1 MRSWGNASHEE
12 TTMTATATAAG
23 RATATAT
30 ATVTAPGA
38 ATATATDIFDVVVIG
53 AGPAGTAAALRAAEL
68 GARVAVAEAD
78 RLGGTCVNT
87 GCVPTRVLAKTAR
100 LMREVRTAG
109 AYGIAA
115 AASEIDW
122 TTTVARVKERVDR
135 VRSIKRE
142 ADRFAEAGIELVLE
156 GRARFADAT
165 TVVLDSGRRL
175 SATTIIVCVGGHSRR
190 LPIPGAEL
198 ATVPE
203 DLLALSSLPT
213 RVAIIGAGNTGAQL
227 ATVFNAFGS
236 AVTLLDV
243 APRVLMASD
252 AAISSAVAHAFDEQG
267 VDVRTGIEAVTAIA
281 RAADGTLRLEW
292 RDGGAA
298 ASGDFDAVIMATGWP
313 ADVDDLGL
321 ENAGLVAERSA
332 IPVDQYFRTAV
343 PHIFAVGDA
352 NGRDMLVQAA
362 QFEGEAAAE
371 NAVLDANRR
380 TPHHLLPAGGFTDP
394 DYAGVGLTEEQARA
408 RDPRCVVSVVYYSA
422 LDRAVIDDR
431 EKGFLKII
439 ADRRR
444 ELILGAHAV
453 GENAVEVIQ
462 SVTTAMAAGIDVAT
476 LAQVRFA
483 YPTYSAVIGM
493 AARGLLSESEHPAA
507 LV

>member
-1 MRSWGNASHEE
+1 MNMPEPD
-12 TTMTATATAAG
+12 TY
-23 RATATAT
+23 
-30 ATVTAPGA
+30 
-38 ATATATDIFDVVVIG
+38 DIAVIG

-68 GARVAVAEAD
+68 GAKVVVLEAGRV
-78 RLGGTCVNT
+78 GGTCVNT

-100 LMREVRTAG
+100 LLREARSADD
-109 AYGIAA
+109 YGIGVGAPA
-115 AASEIDW
+115 IDW
-122 TTTVARVKERVDR
+122 AATVARVHERVDA

-142 ADRFAEAGIELVLE
+142 AERFSEAGVTLIQE
-156 GRARFADAT
+156 GRARFEDERT
-165 TVVLDSGRRL
+165 LVLDSGRRVTADSIL
-175 SATTIIVCVGGHSRR
+175 ICVGGHSKR

-203 DLLALSSLPT
+203 DVLSLTELPR
-213 RVAIIGAGNTGAQL
+213 RVAVIGAGNTGAQL
-227 ATVFNAFGS
+227 VTVFRSFGS
-236 AVTLLDV
+236 GVTLLDV

-252 AAISSAVAHAFDEQG
+252 ASISELVASSLTDHG
-267 VDVRTGIEAVTAIA
+267 VEVRTGIETVE
-281 RAADGTLRLEW
+281 RLERGADGSLTLSW
-292 RDGGAA
+292 RDGESR
-298 ASGDFDAVIMATGWP
+298 SGDFDAVIMATGWP
-313 ADVDDLGL
+313 ADVEDLCL
-321 ENAGLVAERSA
+321 DKAGIETVRST
-332 IPVDQYFRTAV
+332 IPADQYFRTVV

-371 NAVLDANRR
+371 NAVLGANRR

-394 DYAGVGLTEEQARA
+394 DYAGVGLTEEQARE
-408 RDPRCVVSVVYYSA
+408 RDASCVVATVSYRD

-431 EKGFLKII
+431 ERGFLKLI

-462 SVTTAMAAGIDVAT
+462 SVTTAMAAGIDVST
-476 LAQVRFA
+476 LAGVRFA

-493 AARGLLSESEHPAA
+493 AARALLTVRAEPA
-507 LV
+507 LLE